1 MFKTAN
7 VCPWTAD
14 QCAQILCMSNFEPS
28 RVGILLC
35 KAATVCLCT
44 AYQCAQT
51 LLCVL
56 FGCGKQFEVADS
68 LNHDIIIMTY
78 FQLHMLPKTPI
89 SEPNTSVGI
98 IV

>member
-56 FGCGKQFEVADS
+56 FGCGKQFEVADR
-68 LNHDIIIMTY
+68 LNHDVMTS
-78 FQLHMLPKTPI
+78 FDSI
-89 SEPNTSVGI
+89 SDPEHQNLTKVSSVG
-98 IV
+98 VTV